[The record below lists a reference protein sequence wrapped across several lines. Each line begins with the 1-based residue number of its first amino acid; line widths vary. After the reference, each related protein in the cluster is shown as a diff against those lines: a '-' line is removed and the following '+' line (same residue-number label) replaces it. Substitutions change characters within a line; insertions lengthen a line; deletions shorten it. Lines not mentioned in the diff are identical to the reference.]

1 MNKQF
6 YILSEK
12 QYQQLKDKNMLP
24 NNSLQSENIPDNES
38 NQVDCQGIKKNADE
52 TIGKE
57 VSVPIDFMRQILD
70 KYLTHYLHTPNG
82 KQFEHWERLIDH
94 LRTDLEDYEKFGI
107 VEDIND

>member
-1 MNKQF
+1 MN
-6 YILSEK
+6 EK
-12 QYQQLKDKNMLP
+12 P
-24 NNSLQSENIPDNES
+24 NNADRDNG
-38 NQVDCQGIKKNADE
+38 QIDCQVIKKNADK